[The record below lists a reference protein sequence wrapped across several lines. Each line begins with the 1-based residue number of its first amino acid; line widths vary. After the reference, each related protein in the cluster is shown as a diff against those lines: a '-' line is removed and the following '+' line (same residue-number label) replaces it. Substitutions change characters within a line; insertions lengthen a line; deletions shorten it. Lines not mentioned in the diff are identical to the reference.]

1 MFILCLYIVNQKGV
15 NFMPFLRASQCALE
29 KQTACT
35 TLVYQTKGPVC
46 VCLLLIQHD
55 ALWNYEATK
64 AVKA

>member
-1 MFILCLYIVNQKGV
+1 
-15 NFMPFLRASQCALE
+15 MPFLRASQCALE